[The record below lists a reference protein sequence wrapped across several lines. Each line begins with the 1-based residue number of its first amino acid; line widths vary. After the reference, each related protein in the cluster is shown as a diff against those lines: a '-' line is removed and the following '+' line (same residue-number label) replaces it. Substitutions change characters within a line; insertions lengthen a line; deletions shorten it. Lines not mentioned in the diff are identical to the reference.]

1 MRRLLVA
8 LALLL
13 TTVTPSHA
21 IEVTG
26 GGVTSLT
33 GTANQVTVSA
43 STGAVTLSLP
53 DPLTPPGT
61 LAMGSNSITSTG
73 VVNAGTFVGVTSATV
88 PTVIGGTAVGS
99 SLNLQSTSGVGTTDF
114 IRFLVGNN
122 GATEAMRIFTNANIS
137 LGTTTQL
144 SKLYLSG
151 TFTPAA
157 VGFATAFAIDTNVTA
172 NGANQNAA
180 LFYTAGTLTGG
191 GAGQNHPNFD
201 AFRLAPY
208 TLTLNGATV
217 ATASSLRIQ
226 DAPTG
231 ATTNY
236 ALNVEAGAVYLG
248 TGKVGIGVGP
258 PVALLDLSAPAN
270 TVGIQLVG
278 YSLTGSNA
286 SSLMSLTGTL
296 NTSGNPDVWLLDLT
310 NTASGA
316 TTKAMNVKVGGSS
329 VFSVDMAGAVIAAST
344 YTSGS
349 SVGLTATTTVRAAG
363 GLSDCTLI
371 FTGGLK
377 TGGTC

>member
-13 TTVTPSHA
+13 ATVTPSHA

-43 STGAVTLSLP
+43 PTGAVTLSLP

-61 LAMGSNSITSTG
+61 LAMGANAITSTG

-122 GATEAMRIFTNANIS
+122 GATEAMRIIN
-137 LGTTTQL
+137 
-144 SKLYLSG
+144 
-151 TFTPAA
+151 
-157 VGFATAFAIDTNVTA
+157 D
-172 NGANQNAA
+172 
-180 LFYTAGTLTGG
+180 
-191 GAGQNHPNFD
+191 
-201 AFRLAPY
+201 
-208 TLTLNGATV
+208 
-217 ATASSLRIQ
+217 
-226 DAPTG
+226 
-231 ATTNY
+231 
-236 ALNVEAGAVYLG
+236 
-248 TGKVGIGVGP
+248 GKVGIGVVIP
-258 PVALLDLSAPAN
+258 TNLLDVRGGRVRFTRARTDLTGNSQLQLTGVNSGDVIGFEFSDGVNNTSLFGFQDGASIGSTFFYWMMNTTELARLTGSGLFGLGMTPTAKLDITVPVN
-270 TVGIQLVG
+270 TVGIGLSG
-278 YSLTGSNA
+278 YSLTGSSA
-286 SSLMSLTGTL
+286 VSMVSQTGTL